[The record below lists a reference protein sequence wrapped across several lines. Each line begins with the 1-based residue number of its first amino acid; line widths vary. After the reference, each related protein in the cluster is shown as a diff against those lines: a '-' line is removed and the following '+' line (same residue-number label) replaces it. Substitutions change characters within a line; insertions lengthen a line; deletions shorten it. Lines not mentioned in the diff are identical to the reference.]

1 MVDKKYYWLKL
12 KRDFFKRH
20 DIRIIEAMPNGKDY
34 ILFYLKLLLESIDHE
49 GALRFSDAIPYNE
62 QMLSVITNT
71 NIDIVKSAMEIFL
84 GLNMI
89 EVFDDRTIY
98 MNEVDKLIGSES
110 ASAERV
116 RKHRENTKLLTD
128 PKSNAERQNNF
139 RAKKSCEEKQHI
151 PFIEDYI
158 NNKRYG
164 GNYYIVIK
172 RDKYKCAICGS
183 IENLCVH
190 HIDGYDENK
199 PENNTKNKMVTL
211 CRCCHSNVHTG
222 ENVPSDILDSIDYF
236 INSNEMLLSNTDV
249 TKCNT
254 EIDKDLNKDIDK
266 EKKEPSP
273 PAPPS
278 GSVSQEF
285 ENLWSLYPRKEGKKT
300 AFASYQRAKKKG
312 VTFEDVKSG
321 IINYLDYIKAKKIE
335 PKFIKQGSTWFNG
348 EHWNDEYDYS
358 ASESAPHQQ
367 TNSNPF
373 LNMLANGEEL

>member
-71 NIDIVKSAMEIFL
+71 NVDIVKSAMEIFL

-98 MNEVDKLIGSES
+98 MNEVEKLIGSES

-116 RKHRENTKLLTD
+116 RKHRENTKLLH
-128 PKSNAERQNNF
+128 
-139 RAKKSCEEKQHI
+139 C
-151 PFIEDYI
+151 
-158 NNKRYG
+158 
-164 GNYYIVIK
+164 
-172 RDKYKCAICGS
+172 
-183 IENLCVH
+183 
-190 HIDGYDENK
+190 
-199 PENNTKNKMVTL
+199 
-211 CRCCHSNVHTG
+211 
-222 ENVPSDILDSIDYF
+222 
-236 INSNEMLLSNTDV
+236 NTDV

-254 EIDKDLNKDIDK
+254 EIEIDKDLNKDIDK
-266 EKKEPSP
+266 EEIKPSP

-278 GSVSQEF
+278 DSVSQEF
-285 ENLWSLYPRKEGKKT
+285 ESLWSLYPRKEGKK
-300 AFASYQRAKKKG
+300 AALASYQRAKKKG

-321 IINYLDYIKAKKIE
+321 ILNYLDYIKAKKIE

-358 ASESAPHQQ
+358 PSESAPHQQ
-367 TNSNPF
+367 TSSNPF
-373 LNMLANGEEL
+373 LSMLANGE